1 MRLCRTDEWE
11 KVHWNICKL
20 REEKFGPRH
29 QKTLEARMEYLH
41 LTGKEEEA
49 LKQETVEAAE
59 QVHEDTGELSQE
71 FESGIDEIEV
81 SEVSEQPEKE
91 DVEPPDSVPITDIK
105 VPHHEP

>member
-49 LKQETVEAAE
+49 LKLRREIVSEMCSLLGPNHQETIGAKADLANSLMNPE
-59 QVHEDTGELSQE
+59 GLKLSL
-71 FESGIDEIEV
+71 DL
-81 SEVSEQPEKE
+81 
-91 DVEPPDSVPITDIK
+91 TR
-105 VPHHEP
+105 